1 MGLIPLFNL
10 SVKFYVQIDLGFGFA
25 TVLNHTFYFIFW
37 LLGVSILIFD
47 RPFSDDELRNNA
59 PQVLTCNDL
68 QREVAVS
75 QNIAG
80 KHIDRVF
87 TFDKVK

>member
-1 MGLIPLFNL
+1 M
-10 SVKFYVQIDLGFGFA
+10 VC
-25 TVLNHTFYFIFW
+25 
-37 LLGVSILIFD
+37 

-59 PQVLTCNDL
+59 PQVLTCNEY

-75 QNIAG
+75 QSIAG

-87 TFDKVK
+87 TFDKVLSCSDFVNFVILVLRFNILSDARMF